1 MNNKLICVA
10 LHPPARLATRNSH
23 TDVLTVDIY
32 PFTADA
38 QTHKITILMIFFFL
52 LLLVCLLLFVVI
64 QYIYSPY
71 RIRM

>member
-38 QTHKITILMIFFFL
+38 QTHKITILMIFFFSPPT
-52 LLLVCLLLFVVI
+52 CLLAPFCCYPI
-64 QYIYSPY
+64 YI
-71 RIRM
+71 